1 MRREV
6 ENLFMDYFT
15 KMETSLT
22 SEEGVYMNVG
32 LLQLPKIYRMVAK
45 ALLTVHELNRIE
57 KSNAPQNLGKK
68 NL

>member
-22 SEEGVYMNVG
+22 SEEGVYMN
-32 LLQLPKIYRMVAK
+32 I
-45 ALLTVHELNRIE
+45 
-57 KSNAPQNLGKK
+57 NL
-68 NL
+68 